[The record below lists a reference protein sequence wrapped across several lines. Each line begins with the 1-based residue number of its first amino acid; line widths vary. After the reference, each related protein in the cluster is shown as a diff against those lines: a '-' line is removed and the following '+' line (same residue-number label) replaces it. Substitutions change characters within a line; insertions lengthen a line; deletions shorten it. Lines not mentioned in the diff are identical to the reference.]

1 MLPNTRREARVRW
14 PIPTGFLIPFVPIS
28 HLFAGKRQD
37 VGDDILGEEAVGVLA
52 VGVVVVDVGASHTEL
67 VAGDGHGGD
76 RLCHVGVE
84 AEEQL
89 SLLGVPSNLI
99 PT

>member
-1 MLPNTRREARVRW
+1 M
-14 PIPTGFLIPFVPIS
+14 PFS
-28 HLFAGKRQD
+28 HLFARKRQD

-76 RLCHVGVE
+76 RLRHVGVE
-84 AEEQL
+84 AEE
-89 SLLGVPSNLI
+89 
-99 PT
+99 